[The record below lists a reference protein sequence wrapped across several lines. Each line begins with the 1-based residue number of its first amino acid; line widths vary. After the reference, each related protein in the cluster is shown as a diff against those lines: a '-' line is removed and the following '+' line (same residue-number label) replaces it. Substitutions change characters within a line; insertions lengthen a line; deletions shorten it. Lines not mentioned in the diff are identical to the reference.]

1 MCNISN
7 MAAVAGRIVAVGR
20 LKLLSPLL
28 IAEGGEQYD
37 ANEKT
42 DRVVL
47 CGKDGN
53 PYIPATSL
61 AGVLKHFADEDNE
74 KEITALLFGTEAADK
89 KAVQSSF
96 IFSDVA
102 LENSSIVVRDGVC
115 IDDYTG
121 VAVHGKKYDFELVDK
136 GTYGDFKLQFVLR
149 QCHLDE
155 NGELRPKLR
164 QGLERLL
171 QKLSCGFM
179 LGAGTAKG
187 LGRVKIEQL
196 IVDEYDFSKKSDVV
210 AWLHPAGHQQ
220 AAKHYKVE
228 LPGEGGIYLAKDCV
242 IEAAFSLPNSLII
255 RDYDLKQRAA
265 AAMNGGDSAV
275 SVAAVSKKSG
285 ESYLIPG
292 SSLKGALRK
301 QAIYIAERLK
311 KPVMLVDRLMGPS
324 PEYMEQ
330 HKNEEN
336 SKWKS
341 RFIVDE
347 VNIDAASV
355 KPVIQVRNSIDVFSG
370 GTIHSK
376 LFATEGIY
384 GKDAGSAVV
393 NLRMIAESAEPH
405 EIGLLLFL
413 LRDLW
418 QGKVALGGEKSVG
431 RGTLKGLSAKIYYQG
446 NIITLQD
453 TFAAEDTKY
462 LEKYAEALAKYDWE
476 GDVADD
482 GN

>member
-7 MAAVAGRIVAVGR
+7 MAAVAGRIVAAGR

-28 IAEGGEQYD
+28 IAAGGEQYH

-47 CGKDGN
+47 CDKEGT

-61 AGVLKHFADEDNE
+61 AGVLKHFADGDNE
-74 KEITALLFGTEAADK
+74 KDIAALLFGTEADDK
-89 KAVQSSF
+89 QAIQSSF

-102 LENSSIVVRDGVC
+102 LKNSSIVVRDGVC

-136 GTYGDFKLQFVLR
+136 GAYGDFKMQFVLR

-164 QGLERLL
+164 QGMERLL

-196 IVDEYDFSKKSDVV
+196 MVDEYDFSNKSDVV
-210 AWLHPAGHQQ
+210 AWLHPAGHKQ

-228 LPGEGGIYLAKDCV
+228 LPEAGGVYLAGDCV

-255 RDYDLKQRAA
+255 RDYDLKRRAA
-265 AAMNGGDSAV
+265 AAPNEGDSAI

-285 ESYLIPG
+285 SNFLIPG

-301 QAIYIAERLK
+301 QAIYIADRLK
-311 KPVMLVDRLMGPS
+311 KPTMLVDRLMGPS
-324 PEYMEQ
+324 PDYMEQ

-347 VNIDAASV
+347 VNIAASSV
-355 KPVIQVRNSIDVFSG
+355 KPVIQVRNSIDVFTG

-393 NLRMIAESAEPH
+393 KLRMIAESAAPH

-418 QGKVALGGEKSVG
+418 QGKIALGGEKSVG

-446 NIITLQD
+446 NIISLQD
-453 TFAAEDTKY
+453 DFAADDTKC